1 MNQSG
6 LSLEDSI
13 TLGKLGHYLKASGEL
28 AKSPLSKQYC
38 QAGRECLNQALKNG
52 LKKAI
57 DGLESAVEN
66 TEDYIKLTEDYLG
79 SGVVKEYIDA
89 AVPLIDSD
97 EWEEKN
103 KPLLEYCLDFSEEA
117 LEARLTLHSTLKNGL
132 EIGKIKQ
139 STHEVKAFLASEDV
153 KNLKQ
158 FIENYSTTQPELTR
172 DEMIQWGERL
182 YEWGVRIDEIWQQ
195 LSEFIDLFSGL
206 Q

>member
-13 TLGKLGHYLKASGEL
+13 TLSKLGHYLKASEVL

-38 QAGRECLNQALKNG
+38 NAGAECLNQALKNG

-66 TEDYIKLTEDYLG
+66 VENYIKLTEDYLG
-79 SGVVKEYIDA
+79 SSVVKEYLDA

-117 LEARLTLHSTLKNGL
+117 LEARLTLHSTLKNGFKI
-132 EIGKIKQ
+132 EKIKQ
-139 STHEVKAFLASEDV
+139 STHEVKTFIGSEDV

-158 FIENYSTTQPELTR
+158 FLENHSTTQPELTR
-172 DEMIQWGERL
+172 DEIRQWGERI
-182 YEWGVRIDEIWQQ
+182 YKWGVKIDEIWQQ
-195 LSEFIDLFSGL
+195 VSELMEIFS
-206 Q
+206 

>member
-13 TLGKLGHYLKASGEL
+13 TLDRLGQYLKASEAL
-28 AKSPLSKQYC
+28 AKSALSKQYC
-38 QAGRECLNQALKNG
+38 KAGRECLNQALKNG

-66 TEDYIKLTEDYLG
+66 AEDYIKLTEDYLG
-79 SGVVKEYIDA
+79 SGVVKEYLDA

-97 EWEEKN
+97 EWEDRN
-103 KPLLEYCLDFSEEA
+103 KPFLEYCLDFSEEA

-132 EIGKIKQ
+132 EIEKIKQ
-139 STHEVKAFLASEDV
+139 SIHEVKAFLGSEDV

-158 FIENYSTTQPELTR
+158 FIENYSPTQPKLTR

-182 YEWGVRIDEIWQQ
+182 YEWGVRIEEIWQR